1 MAKWKEV
8 DIYTGLVVGEDAP
21 TNATGTAVAGTG
33 DDSSVVV
40 VKKKKR
46 PLIDGRTKEYRQ
58 HRERLEKLRQKR
70 ESARAKKVQEEGF
83 VNKTVSRISQFSRES
98 YLEEKN
104 LQALKDIVKNKSAK
118 SLKFKD
124 GSMKVDMFTASAIT
138 QVYNKVNIDNKK
150 KLEKMVNGTKGQ
162 FMALQSK
169 VMKMVGKLPST
180 ATPNNDFIKVM
191 RTVGK

>member
-8 DIYTGLVVGEDAP
+8 DIYTGLVVDEDAP

-40 VKKKKR
+40 VKKKKKA
-46 PLIDGRTKEYRQ
+46 LYDGRTKEYRN
-58 HRERLEKLRQKR
+58 HRSRLERAREKR
-70 ESARAKKVQEEGF
+70 ESARQVKEEGF
-83 VNKTVSRISQFSRES
+83 VKQTVSRISQFSRES

-124 GSMKVDMFTASAIT
+124 GSMKVDMFTASAVT
-138 QVYNKVNIDNKK
+138 KVYDAVNDANKK
-150 KLEKMVNGTKGQ
+150 KMEPMLNGKKAQ
-162 FMALQSK
+162 FLKIADFA
-169 VMKMVGKLPST
+169 MKQV
-180 ATPNNDFIKVM
+180 
-191 RTVGK
+191 RR

>member
-8 DIYTGLVVGEDAP
+8 DIYTGLVVDEDAP

-40 VKKKKR
+40 VKKKKKA
-46 PLIDGRTKEYRQ
+46 LYDGRTKEYRN
-58 HRERLEKLRQKR
+58 HRARLERARQKR
-70 ESARAKKVQEEGF
+70 ESARKVKEEGF
-83 VNKTVSRISQFSRES
+83 VKQTVSRISQFSRES

-138 QVYNKVNIDNKK
+138 KVYDAVNDAN
-150 KLEKMVNGTKGQ
+150 
-162 FMALQSK
+162 
-169 VMKMVGKLPST
+169 
-180 ATPNNDFIKVM
+180 
-191 RTVGK
+191 

>member
-21 TNATGTAVAGTG
+21 TNATGTAVAGTV

-70 ESARAKKVQEEGF
+70 ESARSKKIEEEGF
-83 VNKTVSRISQFSRES
+83 VNKSVSRISQFSRES

-104 LQALKDIVKNKSAK
+104 LQALRNIVKNKSAK

-124 GSMKVDMFTASAIT
+124 GSLKVDLFTASAIT
-138 QVYNKVNIDNKK
+138 KVYDAVNDANKK
-150 KLEKMVNGTKGQ
+150 KLDQLINGKKAQ
-162 FMALQSK
+162 F
-169 VMKMVGKLPST
+169 MKMV
-180 ATPNNDFIKVM
+180 DFAMKQV
-191 RTVGK
+191 RR

>member
-8 DIYTGLVVGEDAP
+8 DIYTGLVVDEDAP

-40 VKKKKR
+40 VKKKKKA
-46 PLIDGRTKEYRQ
+46 LYDGRTKEYRN
-58 HRERLEKLRQKR
+58 HRARLERAREKR
-70 ESARAKKVQEEGF
+70 ESARKVKEEGF
-83 VNKTVSRISQFSRES
+83 VKQTVSRISQFSRES

-124 GSMKVDMFTASAIT
+124 GSMKVDMTTANMML
-138 QVYNKVNIDNKK
+138 QVLDKINPMNKK
-150 KLEKMVNGTKGQ
+150 KVMGILDRGGKGD
-162 FMALQSK
+162 FMK
-169 VMKMVGKLPST
+169 VHNVVMKALG
-180 ATPNNDFIKVM
+180 
-191 RTVGK
+191 

>member
-58 HRERLEKLRQKR
+58 HRERLERLRQKR
-70 ESARAKKVQEEGF
+70 ESARVKKVQEEGF

-104 LQALKDIVKNKSAK
+104 LQALRNIVKNKSAK

-124 GSMKVDMFTASAIT
+124 GSLKVDLFTASAIT
-138 QVYNKVNIDNKK
+138 KVYDAVNDTNKK
-150 KLEKMVNGTKGQ
+150 KLDQLINGKKAQ
-162 FMALQSK
+162 F
-169 VMKMVGKLPST
+169 MKMV
-180 ATPNNDFIKVM
+180 DFAMKQV
-191 RTVGK
+191 RR

>member
-33 DDSSVVV
+33 DDNSVVV

-46 PLIDGRTKEYRQ
+46 PLIDGRTKEYRN
-58 HRERLEKLRQKR
+58 HRSRLERAREKR
-70 ESARAKKVQEEGF
+70 ESARKVKEEGF
-83 VNKTVSRISQFSRES
+83 VKQTVSRISQFSRES

-138 QVYNKVNIDNKK
+138 KVYDAVNDANKK
-150 KLEKMVNGTKGQ
+150 KMEPMLNGKKAQ
-162 FMALQSK
+162 FLKIADFA
-169 VMKMVGKLPST
+169 MKQV
-180 ATPNNDFIKVM
+180 
-191 RTVGK
+191 RR

>member
-8 DIYTGLVVGEDAP
+8 DIYTGLVVDEDAP

-46 PLIDGRTKEYRQ
+46 PLIDGRSKEYRE
-58 HRERLEKLRQKR
+58 HRRKLEQAREKR
-70 ESARAKKVQEEGF
+70 EYARKVKEEGF
-83 VNKTVSRISQFSRES
+83 VKQTVSRISQFSRES

-138 QVYNKVNIDNKK
+138 KVYDAVNDANKK
-150 KLEKMVNGTKGQ
+150 KMDSMLNGKKAQ
-162 FMALQSK
+162 FLK
-169 VMKMVGKLPST
+169 
-180 ATPNNDFIKVM
+180 
-191 RTVGK
+191 

>member
-8 DIYTGLVVGEDAP
+8 DIYTGLVVDEDAP

-40 VKKKKR
+40 VKKKKKG
-46 PLIDGRTKEYRQ
+46 LYDGRTKEYRS
-58 HRERLEKLRQKR
+58 HRSRLERAREKR
-70 ESARAKKVQEEGF
+70 ESARKIKQESKGF
-83 VNKTVSRISQFSRES
+83 TGKTITRLSQFSRES

-124 GSMKVDMFTASAIT
+124 GSMKVDMFTASAVT
-138 QVYNKVNIDNKK
+138 QVYDAVNDANKK
-150 KLEKMVNGTKGQ
+150 KLEQMINGKKAQ
-162 FMALQSK
+162 FLKLVDFA
-169 VMKMVGKLPST
+169 MKQVK
-180 ATPNNDFIKVM
+180 
-191 RTVGK
+191 R

>member
-58 HRERLEKLRQKR
+58 HRERLERLRQKR
-70 ESARAKKVQEEGF
+70 ESARVKKVQEEGF

-104 LQALKDIVKNKSAK
+104 LQALRNIVKNKSAK

-138 QVYNKVNIDNKK
+138 KVYDAVNDANKK
-150 KLEKMVNGTKGQ
+150 KMEPMLNGKKAQ
-162 FMALQSK
+162 FMKIADFA
-169 VMKMVGKLPST
+169 MKQV
-180 ATPNNDFIKVM
+180 
-191 RTVGK
+191 RR